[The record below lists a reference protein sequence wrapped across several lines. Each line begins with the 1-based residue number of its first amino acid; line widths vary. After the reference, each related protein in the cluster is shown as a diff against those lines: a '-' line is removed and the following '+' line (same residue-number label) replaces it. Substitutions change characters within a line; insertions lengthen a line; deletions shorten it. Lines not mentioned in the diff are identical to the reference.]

1 MIFTHSR
8 FRLPRTPRA
17 QLGLL
22 AIALLTLPAAQA
34 APCVNSYSVDIPLTY
49 INIGGPAGQV
59 TGNICTDGTV
69 GALTAAN
76 LVSWDLTLTGTADF
90 HSGDYHWSSAGGGT
104 VDLAHLYSAAPLT
117 ATATE
122 LTWHFTHTSG
132 GTYDYLGF
140 ISTVTADYGGGPFI
154 QQHYLYW
161 YQSGNLATMFFGYDN
176 PDPTPGGG
184 QATYTGDPNDRIGTL
199 QPPPSVPEPG
209 SLTLALLGL
218 AALRKTMRR
227 G

>member
-1 MIFTHSR
+1 MTATDTP
-8 FRLPRTPRA
+8 FRRPRTLCA
-17 QLGLL
+17 SLGLL
-22 AIALLTLPAAQA
+22 AAAFLMLPAAQA
-34 APCVNSYSVDIPLTY
+34 APCVNSYNVDLPLTY

-59 TGNICTDGTV
+59 TGNICTDGTI

-90 HSGDYHWSSAGGGT
+90 HSGDYHWTSAGGGT

-122 LTWHFTHTSG
+122 LTWHFTPTTP

-161 YQSGNLATMFFGYDN
+161 YQSGSLATMFFGYDN
-176 PDPTPGGG
+176 PDPIPGGG
-184 QATYTGDPNDRIGTL
+184 QATYTGDPSERIGTL

-209 SLTLALLGL
+209 SLALALLGL
-218 AALRKTMRR
+218 AALRRSVRR
-227 G
+227 R